1 MIPLS
6 PFTFYFLLINN
17 NNNNNNNRAW
27 TPKKH
32 KGMLVLS
39 LSFSFIFFL
48 LLYRVSNANIAVG
61 SFHVSCNLLLMFF
74 WQVLFTILLVN
85 KRLLRLLIQ
94 RRDWWLQ
101 QRCVKF
107 IPYNLPV
114 HSFYQS
120 GYSIFFFYIAFYSYI
135 VNFCFV

>member
-6 PFTFYFLLINN
+6 PFTFYFLLINNN

-48 LLYRVSNANIAVG
+48 LLYRVSNASIAVG

-74 WQVLFTILLVN
+74 LASIIYHSPGKQKITPFINPKERLVASIA
-85 KRLLRLLIQ
+85 LRE
-94 RRDWWLQ
+94 
-101 QRCVKF
+101 V
-107 IPYNLPV
+107 
-114 HSFYQS
+114 
-120 GYSIFFFYIAFYSYI
+120 YSL
-135 VNFCFV
+135 